1 MAHTGTGFFDRKGH
15 FFKTAREATVSD
27 LAGLLGQ
34 IGEGESL
41 APGIAYMLLERRA
54 EIEHLFAEHDAMVAE
69 EAAMKA
75 ARGASEPL
83 GNVAK
88 LPSRP
93 AH

>member
-15 FFKTAREATVSD
+15 FFKTARDATVSD
-27 LAGLLGQ
+27 LAALLGQ

-41 APGIAYMLLERRA
+41 APGIAYMLLERRT
-54 EIEHLFAEHDAMVAE
+54 EIERLFAEHDLMLEE

-75 ARGASEPL
+75 ARGAEL
-83 GNVAK
+83 RDNIAK

-93 AH
+93 AN